1 MFTDQR
7 QAQILRLVES
17 KESITVPEL
26 SAKLKVSP
34 STIRRDLEE
43 MEKKGLLRR
52 THGGAM
58 RIGATGP
65 VGIKFFLDTANIE
78 EIREASSWGVIDG
91 ITTNPTLVAKEGREF
106 RELVDEICTLVD
118 GPISVEAVGQTAQ
131 EIVPEAQGLA
141 RIHPNIV
148 VKIPQTIEGLK
159 AIKILSIK
167 GIKTNATLTFSP
179 SQALLAAKA
188 GATYVSPFIGRLDD
202 ISHVGM
208 DLVRDIKTIFENY
221 NYRTQVIVASVR
233 NPLHVID
240 AALAGAHVVTIP
252 FRVLKQLIRHPLTD
266 IGIEKFLADWQK
278 IPRS

>member
-17 KESITVPEL
+17 KESVTVPEL

-148 VKIPQTIEGLK
+148 VKTPQTIEGLK
-159 AIKILSIK
+159 AIKILSNK

>member
-1 MFTDQR
+1 MPTDQR

-58 RIGATGP
+58 GIGATGP

-118 GPISVEAVGQTAQ
+118 GPISVEAVSQTAQ

-159 AIKILSIK
+159 AIKMLSNK

-202 ISHVGM
+202 INHIGM
-208 DLVRDIKTIFENY
+208 DLVRDIITIFENY

-233 NPLHVID
+233 NPLHVVD

-252 FRVLKQLIRHPLTD
+252 FRVLEQLIRHPLTD
-266 IGIEKFLADWQK
+266 IGVEKFLADWQK
-278 IPRS
+278 MPRS

>member
-17 KESITVPEL
+17 KESVTVPEL

-266 IGIEKFLADWQK
+266 IGIERFLADWQK

>member
-1 MFTDQR
+1 MPNDQR
-7 QAQILRLVES
+7 QAQILRFVES
-17 KESITVPEL
+17 KESTTVLEL

-43 MEKKGLLRR
+43 MEKKGLLIR

-58 RIGATGP
+58 GSGATGP
-65 VGIKFFLDTANIE
+65 VGIRFFLDTANIE
-78 EIREASSWGVIDG
+78 EIREASSWGVVDG

-106 RELVDEICTLVD
+106 RELVDEICALVD
-118 GPISVEAVGQTAQ
+118 GPISVEAVSQIVQ

-141 RIHPNIV
+141 RIHPNVV

-159 AIKILSIK
+159 AIKMLSNK

-202 ISHVGM
+202 INHIGM
-208 DLVRDIKTIFENY
+208 DLVWDIITIFENY

-233 NPLHVID
+233 NPLHVVD
-240 AALAGAHVVTIP
+240 AALAGAHVVTMP
-252 FRVLKQLIRHPLTD
+252 FRVLEQLVRHPLTD
-266 IGIEKFLADWQK
+266 VGVERFLADWQK

>member
-148 VKIPQTIEGLK
+148 VKTPQTIEGLK
-159 AIKILSIK
+159 AIKILSNK